1 MKYCFILSTVLACI
15 ASFSSL
21 VAQVHRVDRQQAKS
35 LDVSL
40 NAKATAEWQPYRSR
54 EGSTPAQI
62 DRARRLLEQIR
73 VVWTLDHSHLRT
85 RVHVRLYNPLHEE
98 ISLGSRQNFIRGL
111 EVVYPTVS
119 VTLSGRDGSRQLFP
133 QLIAQGTMR
142 MRLPAEGYAD
152 MVFTIKPILSDVMQS
167 DWSTASL
174 SIEVSELRLG
184 DTLLRGDIWD
194 LTSSLSK
201 EQILGE
207 GGLREVQILDVVESR
222 DRYQDGSEARFLI
235 VRARDV
241 AAKDG
246 GELSFLVDD
255 PSVDLKAGDVVAI
268 RATPSRPREASLI
281 GKGKSIPIV
290 IASRAEMP
298 DAP

>member
-21 VAQVHRVDRQQAKS
+21 VAQVHRVDRQQAKPF
-35 LDVSL
+35 DVSL
-40 NAKATAEWQPYRSR
+40 NAKAAAESECYPDGVR
-54 EGSTPAQI
+54 STPEQPEH
-62 DRARRLLEQIR
+62 ARRVLEQIR

-85 RVHVRLYNPLHEE
+85 RVHVRLYNPFNEE

-119 VTLSGRDGSRQLFP
+119 VTLSGSDGSRQLFP
-133 QLIAQGTMR
+133 QSIAQGTMR

-152 MVFTIKPILSDVMQS
+152 IVFTIKPISPELMQS
-167 DWSTASL
+167 DWGTASL
-174 SIEVSELRLG
+174 SIEICELRLG
-184 DTLLRGDIWD
+184 DTRLADVIWD
-194 LTSSLSK
+194 LTSSLAK

-255 PSVDLKAGDVVAI
+255 PSVDLKEGDVVAI